1 MSTLPIRAHELPH
14 GWSLPGLT
22 RIGAYVKLF
31 VEAYAEAM
39 EMTRQARRKYP
50 FADV

>member
-14 GWSLPGLT
+14 GWSLPSFA
-22 RIGAYVKLF
+22 RVRAYLSLLA
-31 VEAYAEAM
+31 ESYTEAM
-39 EMTRQARRKYP
+39 QLTHDARRKYP